1 MNSEETL
8 EAKVGISSYAI
19 VIIEKLNKN
28 ELSRNKLDKI
38 ALDLTLK
45 LRDAMRLYE
54 ITNEINGSELH
65 TIFSIRN
72 LENIDL
78 QSTRELTLCRLTYMV
93 LDSWNIIRGKDL
105 ELAKSLLHI
114 WANLPFPIFW
124 RLFLYGSEQ
133 METLDVSTL
142 INTFRKNSEILW
154 SSETQYEL
162 LQILEKVAKEGQSED
177 VHQILDLILSSLPK
191 KDNRMYDFS
200 LRR

>member
-1 MNSEETL
+1 MN
-8 EAKVGISSYAI
+8 
-19 VIIEKLNKN
+19 
-28 ELSRNKLDKI
+28 
-38 ALDLTLK
+38 LTLK
-45 LRDAMRLYE
+45 LRDAMKLYE
-54 ITNEINGSELH
+54 ITNEINGCELH
-65 TIFSIRN
+65 TILSIRN
-72 LENIDL
+72 LEVIDL
-78 QSTRELTLCRLTYMV
+78 QSARELALCRLTYMV

-133 METLDVSTL
+133 METLDVSML

-177 VHQILDLILSSLPK
+177 VHQILDLSLSSLPK
-191 KDNRMYDFS
+191 KE
-200 LRR
+200 